1 MTTSEATDCSWDP
14 TEALLECTLSS
25 QSAALSL
32 TKHQTEATRTL
43 KLICSDTSNNSSRNN
58 NSGILSNLQVHYD
71 RRRLKP
77 WPHLLRLQI
86 EKCPLASLKG
96 LKVNG
101 VFWPQNGD
109 VLKDII
115 RPLIGGNLG
124 GLRYISLT
132 DISFER

>member
-25 QSAALSL
+25 KSAALSL

-43 KLICSDTSNNSSRNN
+43 KLICSDSDDTRNSIST
-58 NSGILSNLQVHYD
+58 LEVHYD

-77 WPHLLRLQI
+77 WPHLLRLEI

-109 VLKDII
+109 VLKDLI

-124 GLRYISLT
+124 GLRYISLSE
-132 DISFER
+132 ISFER